1 MKLTTVISKTMSRGV
16 AAAMSNM
23 TEIGR
28 DHSHG
33 CDIMVARLKDKGRLE
48 LKSFKSR
55 VLRQAALG
63 RIAQTDANNLVGMVN
78 ELDAYVCR
86 MDEKPNLERQAF

>member
-1 MKLTTVISKTMSRGV
+1 
-16 AAAMSNM
+16 
-23 TEIGR
+23 
-28 DHSHG
+28 
-33 CDIMVARLKDKGRLE
+33 MVARLKDKGRLE

-63 RIAQTDANNLVGMVN
+63 RIGKADADWLVDN
-78 ELDAYVCR
+78 IDQIDAFVCK